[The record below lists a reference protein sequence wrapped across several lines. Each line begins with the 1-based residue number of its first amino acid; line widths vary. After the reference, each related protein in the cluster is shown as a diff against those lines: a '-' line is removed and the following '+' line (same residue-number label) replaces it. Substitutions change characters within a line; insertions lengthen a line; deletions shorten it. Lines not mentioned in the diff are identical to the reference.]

1 MYKLISV
8 KVVLDRILR
17 DDLFSG
23 LSLEAALDY
32 FVEFV
37 QIVGIPSSFID
48 KYEESEF
55 ENYRTILPCDFIE
68 VNSILVNGIPAK
80 TATDAFITRYG
91 DDPSLAN
98 TPNISFKI
106 ENDIVYFSKEKGKV
120 LINYKAIA
128 MIDDFPAIPNDAHL
142 LRALKDYIEYCHI
155 KILYRA
161 GKVPRAI
168 YEDAEQSYS
177 YSVGAY
183 SSNSK
188 IQNMAQ
194 METISNVLTSILHRS
209 NAFKTRFSTI
219 GTRLELNKK

>member
-98 TPNISFKI
+98 TPSVSFKI
-106 ENDIVYFSKEKGKV
+106 ENDIVYFS
-120 LINYKAIA
+120 
-128 MIDDFPAIPNDAHL
+128 PTPS
-142 LRALKDYIEYCHI
+142 
-155 KILYRA
+155 
-161 GKVPRAI
+161 P
-168 YEDAEQSYS
+168 
-177 YSVGAY
+177 
-183 SSNSK
+183 
-188 IQNMAQ
+188 
-194 METISNVLTSILHRS
+194 ISNTC
-209 NAFKTRFSTI
+209 NT
-219 GTRLELNKK
+219 